1 MKWENNGILAVS
13 PRRADVTVGCRA
25 GENVA
30 IQIAYWRNVVLI
42 GVNHAR
48 TSLIIIFSLAYRLA
62 GSAAWNGEPRDAH
75 LTTELCGR
83 WGQNTEWRGGTERRR
98 LM

>member
-1 MKWENNGILAVS
+1 MKQKNNGILAVL
-13 PRRADVTVGCRA
+13 PGRTDMTVGCLA

-30 IQIAYWRNVVLI
+30 IYTAYWRNVVLI

-62 GSAAWNGEPRDAH
+62 GNAARNGEPRDAH
-75 LTTELCGR
+75 LTTELRGR
-83 WGQNTEWRGGTERRR
+83 WGQNTGWRGGMERRR